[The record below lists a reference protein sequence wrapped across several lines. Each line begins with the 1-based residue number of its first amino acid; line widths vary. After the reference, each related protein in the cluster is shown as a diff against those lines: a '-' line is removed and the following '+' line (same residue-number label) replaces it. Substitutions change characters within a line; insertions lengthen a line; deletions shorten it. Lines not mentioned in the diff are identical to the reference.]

1 MFSKITQKRSE
12 MIWRLTAH
20 RMKNKFLNFSNKMT
34 KKLIKKK
41 EKLRT
46 VKKS

>member
-20 RMKNKFLNFSNKMT
+20 RMKNKFLNFSNK
-34 KKLIKKK
+34 KN
-41 EKLRT
+41 LRT
-46 VKKS
+46 VKKNREIVAV